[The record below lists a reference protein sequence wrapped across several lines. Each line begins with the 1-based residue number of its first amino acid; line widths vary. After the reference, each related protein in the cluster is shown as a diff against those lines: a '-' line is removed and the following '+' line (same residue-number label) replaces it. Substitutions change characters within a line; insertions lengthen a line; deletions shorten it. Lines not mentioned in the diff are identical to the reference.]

1 MHKTGESYTA
11 ARAQILK
18 QNTSAPSTA
27 APTAKDYPALAG
39 MSDSALKKKTGCTWA
54 RWVKA
59 LDYYGAAKMTH
70 RDIVSLVAEKY
81 EVDSWWA
88 QTVTVG
94 YERIKGLRA
103 RGQRRDGRYDATK
116 SRTFKVPLETL
127 FAAWADAR
135 IRRRWLTGAETKVR
149 KTAAAK
155 SIRLDWTDGNDR
167 GIVAVGF
174 TAKGATKSAVA
185 LSQNGFGDRESAAR
199 RKQYWTARL
208 DALEDV
214 LAGR

>member
-1 MHKTGESYTA
+1 
-11 ARAQILK
+11 
-18 QNTSAPSTA
+18 
-27 APTAKDYPALAG
+27 
-39 MSDSALKKKTGCTWA
+39 
-54 RWVKA
+54 
-59 LDYYGAAKMTH
+59 
-70 RDIVSLVAEKY
+70 VAEKY

-116 SRTFKVPLETL
+116 SRTFKVAVETL

-149 KTAAAK
+149 KSAADK

-167 GIVAVGF
+167 SIVAVGF

-199 RKQYWTARL
+199 RKQYWTDRP
-208 DALEDV
+208 DALEEV
-214 LAGR
+214 LAGH